1 MLFRV
6 TRCKNSFD
14 KDILRPNSQPRIGVL
29 CQNAMETWCSG
40 RSFDCNKFGQR
51 HFMRA
56 SLPCSKWHFRL
67 CSEIFEAVHMQ
78 IVMFCQRYSQLRHS
92 PLKERE
98 RESGCVHVYA
108 RARPSIHFCLR
119 ASTSKRYRYLSAIN
133 LATGMQWKC
142 RIRTNGHYSVVIV
155 VYLLLPRKKAMTL
168 CNLLLLPPPHHMW
181 IKFMWCVFVVGWFIL
196 VCIPFHSI
204 RCRILLSLI
213 FYYYYC
219 LPGFWWLWLWF
230 VGRLVRSPWKH
241 LSLHTDAYISVWAG
255 DWMFV
260 LLLFAKCESKNG
272 RHFKWQ
278 SM

>member
-98 RESGCVHVYA
+98 RKRAGVCMCM

-155 VYLLLPRKKAMTL
+155 VYLLLPRKKQWL
-168 CNLLLLPPPHHMW
+168 CAIFFFFLHHTICESNLCDVFLLLVDS
-181 IKFMWCVFVVGWFIL
+181 FWCA
-196 VCIPFHSI
+196 FHSI
-204 RCRILLSLI
+204 RFVVGFCYLSFSIIIIVCRV
-213 FYYYYC
+213 
-219 LPGFWWLWLWF
+219 FWWLWLWF

-272 RHFKWQ
+272 RHFKW
-278 SM
+278 